1 MDFLSTLKQNIDNM
15 DAETYK
21 TFRILVVLAIFVAF
35 ATLHYSLSIPEKLR
49 ELEKQK
55 SEVYLKYNSQLSEL
69 PVIVPRESVDLLP
82 GVPE

>member
-35 ATLHYSLSIPEKLR
+35 ATFQYSLSIPEKLR

-69 PVIVPRESVDLLP
+69 PVIVPREGVDLLP